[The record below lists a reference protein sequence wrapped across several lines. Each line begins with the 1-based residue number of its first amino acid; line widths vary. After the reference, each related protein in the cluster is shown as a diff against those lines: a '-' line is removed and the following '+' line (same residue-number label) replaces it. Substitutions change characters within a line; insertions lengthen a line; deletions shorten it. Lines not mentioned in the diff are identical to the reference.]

1 MAHLTKWQLTKL
13 QERWIGHEK
22 ELQELVSTIKT
33 DPNWHQTKTYKSLLE
48 ALGPFPEG
56 VDEVPKDLR
65 GVPLSGADLSE
76 AHLSETDLSGA
87 ILDKANLT
95 DAFLFETNLSGA
107 FLGST
112 NLSGAY
118 LIEAD
123 LTDAYLLSANL
134 KDTNLEGA
142 NLNGTLL
149 GGVSYT
155 TDEVFNRLVSWR
167 GPKALRHIPFVKR
180 IKRLKEWKPLGITN
194 FQYVDTSKI
203 NASSNPILKRHIE
216 DYQFIH
222 AFKHKTWF
230 HRWIF
235 YPLWKMTS
243 DCGRSL
249 SLWFIW
255 LLGFV
260 GMFTFIYSHLLYEW
274 FNQPNLTWFDF
285 LYFSVITFSTLGFGD
300 VTPKI
305 GNPHVQT
312 WVMAHAIIGY
322 IMLGGLISILA
333 NKLARR
339 A

>member
-1 MAHLTKWQLTKL
+1 MTRLKKWQLTRS
-13 QERWIGHEK
+13 QERWVGHEK

-33 DPNWHQTKTYKSLLE
+33 DPNWNQTKTYKTLLE
-48 ALGPFPEG
+48 VFKPFPKG
-56 VDEVPKDLR
+56 LDEVPKDLR
-65 GVPLSGADLSE
+65 GVPLSGADLSG

-87 ILDKANLT
+87 ILDKANLS
-95 DAFLFETNLSGA
+95 DAFLFETNLTRAS
-107 FLGST
+107 LGST

-134 KDTNLEGA
+134 TDTNLQGA

-155 TDEVFNRLVSWR
+155 TDEVFNRLINWW
-167 GPKALRHIPFVKR
+167 GPKALRHIPFLKR
-180 IKRLKEWKPLGITN
+180 IKRLKEWKPLGVTN
-194 FQYVDTSKI
+194 FQYVDTSKV
-203 NASSNPILKRHIE
+203 NASSNPVLKRHIE
-216 DYQFIH
+216 DCQFIQ
-222 AFKHKTWF
+222 AFKYKTSF

-249 SLWFIW
+249 FLWLIW

-260 GMFTFIYSHLLYEW
+260 GLFTLIYYHFLRGG

-285 LYFSVITFSTLGFGD
+285 LYFTVVTFSTLGFGD

-305 GNPHVQT
+305 GNPHVQI
-312 WVMAHAIIGY
+312 WVMVHVIIGY